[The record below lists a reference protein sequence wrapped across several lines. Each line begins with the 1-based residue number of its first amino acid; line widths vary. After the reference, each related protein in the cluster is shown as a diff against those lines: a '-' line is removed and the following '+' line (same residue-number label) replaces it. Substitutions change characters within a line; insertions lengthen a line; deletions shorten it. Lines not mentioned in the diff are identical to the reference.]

1 MNEASAREVVLIRA
15 VESADAAR
23 VEAGQ
28 SAARE
33 LGQGATLDAW
43 IARRAALAL
52 ARLRRRVP
60 VLDALARARVDW
72 AVLVAITIAVAF
84 IVGVGAARI
93 GPSQRINLLAPPLAA
108 LLVWNLA
115 VYLVLAWMHIRAWM
129 RPKSQSIH
137 RLRAG

>member
-15 VESADAAR
+15 VESADAARGVWSDAER

-72 AVLVAITIAVAF
+72 GVLVAITIAVAF

-93 GPSQRINLLAPPLAA
+93 
-108 LLVWNLA
+108 
-115 VYLVLAWMHIRAWM
+115 
-129 RPKSQSIH
+129 
-137 RLRAG
+137 